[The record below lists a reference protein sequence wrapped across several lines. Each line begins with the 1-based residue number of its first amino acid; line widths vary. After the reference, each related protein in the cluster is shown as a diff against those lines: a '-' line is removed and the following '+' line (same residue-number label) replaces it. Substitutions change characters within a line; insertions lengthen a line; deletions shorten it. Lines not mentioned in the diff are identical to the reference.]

1 MSSRILNVS
10 YKSQNDPDAQS
21 ENNDCGPCCLAMLLL
36 TQGQSVAT
44 ADVYAASGV
53 GTDRALTF
61 DEVKTA
67 AGGFGL
73 PLSWRTGIS
82 LQDVRSYID
91 QGTPVIAL
99 IKYQYLPDR
108 QGQSTTGGHF
118 VVVVGYDDDAGEI
131 VINDPYYWGPLRDK
145 GDHHHYDYNT
155 WEQAWGRCNEDG
167 NPNHSILIAQ
177 LAQPVPATADYVPPA
192 PLPGVTT
199 VYVLTSADQ
208 YNGLKLRPVRDPQ
221 VSGPAVFSGRPLT
234 VVLGPVADGSADWF
248 LVRTQSA
255 DDVAGW
261 ACARRDDEVYI
272 GSAPNAASAPAL
284 GPVTPPART
293 AYVQPD
299 VEKYGGLKLRPMRDV
314 RLDGPVAHAG
324 MALSVVADPV
334 GSGDNEWRLVTLQDG
349 KDTAGW
355 VRVRQ
360 GAETYVS
367 DSVSQDITSAPVAKP
382 TEPIAAGDVW
392 VIAPAGLILRA
403 QPSSP
408 ITKLMDTLPFGAHLT
423 ALGPAAGL
431 DEKGRTWLQVRTD
444 AGLVGWV
451 PASASGDH
459 LVADTK
465 PAEPY
470 LVQVLDTLP
479 VRQAG
484 GLRVRDTRDVDSPEL
499 DMTQIG
505 ERLVVYTGVQEADG
519 TPWLWVK
526 SPRNKYGWARQKSG
540 DVMLVGKVD
549 EPAPVTRPTVTP
561 VAWPYGKCLAGVGIA
576 NPQPL
581 LPSER
586 DVIASSRVEAVKVLT
601 LDDPDQNRQLVHD
614 LKSVRPDLFIAA
626 RLFIQLDL
634 DNKTRFSPQNFFDYV
649 QAKVRALYESDVR
662 YFEVHNEPNLEQEG
676 LGWNWADGAGFGT
689 WLIQV
694 LGLLRASFPEAKFG
708 FPGLSPQ
715 PNVPAFLDGA
725 ASAIAQ
731 CDWVGIHCYWQDDG
745 AGHWQMQNDDGGM
758 YWRGFRQR
766 YPDKLLMITEFS
778 NNNREMPHVNKGQQY
793 ARYYQ
798 LLRNE
803 PNLGAA
809 FAFALSWPGQDNNR
823 EGWISDNETTP
834 ISGTL
839 SALLAQPGFLA

>member
-1 MSSRILNVS
+1 MSRCVLNVP
-10 YKSQNDPDAQS
+10 YKSQNDPDAQA
-21 ENNDCGPCCLAMLLL
+21 ENNDCGPCCLAMILL
-36 TQGQSVAT
+36 TQGKNVAT

-53 GTDRALTF
+53 RADRPLTF

-67 AGGFGL
+67 AGNYGL

-99 IKYQYLPDR
+99 VKYQYLADR

-118 VVVVGYDDDAGEI
+118 VLVVGYDDDAGEL

-145 GDHHHYDYNT
+145 GDHHHYDDNT
-155 WEQAWGRCNEDG
+155 WEQAWGRCNEDS
-167 NPNHSILIAQ
+167 NPDHSILISQ
-177 LAQPVPATADYVPPA
+177 LTQPVPTLADYKPSL

-199 VYVLTSADQ
+199 FYVLPAADQ
-208 YNGLKLRPVRDPQ
+208 HNGLKLRPVRDSQ
-221 VSGPAVFSGRPLT
+221 VAGPSVFSGRPLT
-234 VVLGPVADGSADWF
+234 VVSGPVTEGDADWF
-248 LVRTQSA
+248 LVRSQSS

-261 ACARRDDEVYI
+261 ACAKRGAEVYL
-272 GSAPNAASAPAL
+272 GVARNATTAPAINSI
-284 GPVTPPART
+284 TPPARV

-299 VEKYGGLKLRPMRDV
+299 VEKYGGLRLRPMRDV
-314 RLDGPVAHAG
+314 RLDGPAAHTG
-324 MALSVVADPV
+324 MALKVVADPV

-360 GAETYVS
+360 GAETYVR
-367 DSVSQDITSAPVAKP
+367 DSVSQDITSAPVDKP
-382 TEPIAAGDVW
+382 VQPIAAGDVW
-392 VIAPAGLILRA
+392 VIAPAGLLLRP

-408 ITKLMDTLPFGAHLT
+408 IVKLMATLPFGEHLT
-423 ALGPAAGL
+423 ALGPVAGL

-444 AGLVGWV
+444 RGLVGWV
-451 PASASGDH
+451 PASSSGDC

-465 PAEPY
+465 PADPY
-470 LVQVLDTLP
+470 VVQVLDTPP

-484 GLRVRDTRDVDSPEL
+484 GLRVRDERSTDPPEL
-499 DMTQIG
+499 DRAQVG
-505 ERLVVYTGVQEADG
+505 ERLVVYTRVEEADG

-526 SPRNKYGWARQKSG
+526 SPRGEYGWAREKSG
-540 DVMLVGKVD
+540 EVILAGRVD
-549 EPAPVTRPTVTP
+549 AQAAATLPTVTH
-561 VAWPYGKCLAGVGIA
+561 VAWPYGKCLMGVGIA
-576 NPQPL
+576 NPQLL
-581 LPSER
+581 LPSELA
-586 DVIASSRVEAVKVLT
+586 VIARSRVEAVKVLT
-601 LDDPDQNRQLVHD
+601 LDDPDQNKQLVHD

-634 DNKTRFSPQNFFDYV
+634 DNKTRFPPQNFMDYV
-649 QAKVRALYESDVR
+649 HDKARALYESGVR

-676 LGWNWADGAGFGT
+676 LGWNWADGAGFGA
-689 WLIQV
+689 WLSQV
-694 LGLLRASFPEAKFG
+694 LGLLRVSFPEAKFG
-708 FPGLSPQ
+708 FPGVSPQ

-745 AGHWQMQNDDGGM
+745 SGHWQMQNEDGGM

-778 NNNREMPHVNKGQQY
+778 NNNRDMPYANKGQQY

-803 PNLGAA
+803 ANLGAA
-809 FAFALSWPGQDNNR
+809 FAFALNWPGQDVNY
-823 EGWISDNETTP
+823 EGWIADGQTTP
-834 ISGTL
+834 IPGTL
-839 SALLAQPGFLA
+839 GGILAQSGFLV